1 MLEFEDLTT
10 LQIVILAVYFAILLV
25 LSFYG
30 SHRYAI
36 VAMYKKFA
44 QGDDP
49 QPDARFAPD
58 ALPVVTVQLP
68 LFNERYVVERLI
80 RAVCK
85 LDYPQDKLEIQVL
98 DDSTDDTTE
107 KAAKIVDEMRD
118 EGFDIKLYHR
128 EDRTGYKAG
137 ALEAGMTK
145 ARGEFIAVFDADFVP
160 RPSFLRD
167 TIDYFTDDEI
177 GMVQARWEHIN
188 REFSLLTRAQAIL
201 LDGHFVL
208 EHTARNRAGRFFNF
222 NGTAGIWRK
231 TTIIDAGGWEHDT
244 LTEDLDLSYR
254 AQLEGWQFVFLR
266 DVTAPSEIPVEMNA
280 FRSQQHR
287 WAKGSIQTAL
297 KLLPRILKSDLPRE
311 IKYEAFH
318 HLTANFAY
326 LLMVILAVLMPLAT
340 IIRIHQG
347 WYEALFLDLPI
358 FLGATFSVCYFY
370 WVSQRE
376 IGRNAWEILRLI
388 PAVLGLGIGVSVNN
402 AKAVVEAMVG
412 HQTPFV
418 RTPKYA
424 IQSVGESWSSKLYI
438 RKSTILPLVEFA
450 LGAWFTYGI
459 FFVVVSEDH
468 SFFSVPFLVLFQ
480 FGFFYV
486 ATLST
491 FQGFRGAVRA
501 R

>member
-1 MLEFEDLTT
+1 
-10 LQIVILAVYFAILLV
+10 
-25 LSFYG
+25 
-30 SHRYAI
+30 
-36 VAMYKKFA
+36 
-44 QGDDP
+44 
-49 QPDARFAPD
+49 
-58 ALPVVTVQLP
+58 
-68 LFNERYVVERLI
+68 
-80 RAVCK
+80 
-85 LDYPQDKLEIQVL
+85 
-98 DDSTDDTTE
+98 
-107 KAAKIVDEMRD
+107 
-118 EGFDIKLYHR
+118 
-128 EDRTGYKAG
+128 
-137 ALEAGMTK
+137 
-145 ARGEFIAVFDADFVP
+145 
-160 RPSFLRD
+160 
-167 TIDYFTDDEI
+167 
-177 GMVQARWEHIN
+177 
-188 REFSLLTRAQAIL
+188 
-201 LDGHFVL
+201 
-208 EHTARNRAGRFFNF
+208 
-222 NGTAGIWRK
+222 
-231 TTIIDAGGWEHDT
+231 
-244 LTEDLDLSYR
+244 
-254 AQLEGWQFVFLR
+254 
-266 DVTAPSEIPVEMNA
+266 
-280 FRSQQHR
+280 
-287 WAKGSIQTAL
+287 
-297 KLLPRILKSDLPRE
+297 
-311 IKYEAFH
+311 
-318 HLTANFAY
+318 
-326 LLMVILAVLMPLAT
+326 MVILAVLMPLAT